1 MKKRK
6 KKIDKFFSKK
16 SMKIEDFK
24 FTKKVASVFDNMVS
38 RSVPFYNE
46 SQEYG
51 IEIATRFIQNGS
63 KIYDLGCSTGTNL
76 INLDKK
82 LNNLKIK
89 KCKYFGVDNSQP
101 MIDVFNK
108 KINKNKNKNNFKL
121 IAGNMKDLDFE
132 KNISVLF
139 MSYTLQF
146 VRPLDIENLI
156 KKIYKSLK
164 NNGCVILLEKI
175 LVNDSYLNR
184 SYIDIYYD
192 YKINQGYSNV
202 EIQKKREALENVLIP
217 YRQSENFQMLRR
229 SGFKKID
236 TFFQWFNW
244 MGFIAIK

>member
-146 VRPLDIENLI
+146 VRPLDRENLI

-217 YRQSENFQMLRR
+217 YRQSENYQMLKK

-236 TFFQWFNW
+236 SFFQWFNW

>member
-6 KKIDKFFSKK
+6 KKVDKFFSKK

-82 LNNLKIK
+82 LENLKIK
-89 KCKYFGVDNSQP
+89 KCKYVGIDSSQP

-108 KINKNKNKNNFKL
+108 KIKKNKNKNNFKL
-121 IAGNMKDLDFE
+121 IAGDMKDQAFE
-132 KNISVLF
+132 KNISVFF

-146 VRPLDIENLI
+146 IRPLDRENLI

-164 NNGCVILLEKI
+164 NSGCIILLEKI

-192 YKINQGYSNV
+192 YKIKQGYSNV

>member
-146 VRPLDIENLI
+146 VRPLDRENLI

-202 EIQKKREALENVLIP
+202 EIQKKGRL
-217 YRQSENFQMLRR
+217 
-229 SGFKKID
+229 
-236 TFFQWFNW
+236 
-244 MGFIAIK
+244 

>member
-1 MKKRK
+1 MTKRR

-51 IEIATRFIQNGS
+51 IEIATRFIQPGS

-82 LNNLKIK
+82 LQNLKIR
-89 KCKYFGVDNSQP
+89 KCKYVGIDNSQP
-101 MIDVFNK
+101 MIDVFK
-108 KINKNKNKNNFKL
+108 KKLNKNANKNDFKL
-121 IAGNMKDLDFE
+121 ISGDMKDLVFE
-132 KNISVLF
+132 KNISVFF

-146 VRPLDIENLI
+146 VRPLDRENLI
-156 KKIYKSLK
+156 KKIYRSLK
-164 NNGCVILLEKI
+164 NNGCIILLEKI

-184 SYIDIYYD
+184 SYIDIYYE
-192 YKINQGYSNV
+192 YKINQGYSDI